1 MIVSQYWREKIRDDV
16 RLIKKG
22 NRSQL
27 KFLFNDNDYQYYNKY
42 GAMFDN

>member
-22 NRSQL
+22 NRSQI
-27 KFLFNDNDYQYYNKY
+27 KFLFNDIDYQYYKKY